1 MRKGKSSFRHD
12 SLQDTKSIQRI
23 LKSINAGLAKGKISF
38 SDEDDK
44 IVMHP
49 DGLLDLKVTATQESN
64 KNRINIRISWQ
75 ADDGNEK
82 KAKKLSVSSK

>member
-23 LKSINAGLAKGKISF
+23 LESINAGLEKGKICF

-44 IVMHP
+44 IVMYP
-49 DGLLDLKVTATQESN
+49 DGLLDLKITATQESN
-64 KNRINIRISWQ
+64 KNRMNIRISWQ
-75 ADDGNEK
+75 ADDGNENK
-82 KAKKLSVSSK
+82 DKKLSVSSK

>member
-12 SLQDTKSIQRI
+12 SLQDTKSIQHI
-23 LKSINAGLAKGKISF
+23 LKSINAGLAKGKITF
-38 SDEDDK
+38 SDEDDS
-44 IVMHP
+44 IVMQP

-75 ADDGNEK
+75 TDDGKDK
-82 KAKKLSVSSK
+82 KEKKLSVSSK

>member
-44 IVMHP
+44 IVMQP
-49 DGLLDLKVTATQESN
+49 DGLLDLKVTAAQESN
-64 KNRINIRISWQ
+64 NNRINIRISWQ

-82 KAKKLSVSSK
+82 KETKLSVSSK

>member
-23 LKSINAGLAKGKISF
+23 LESINAGLAKGKISF

-44 IVMHP
+44 IVMYP
-49 DGLLDLKVTATQESN
+49 DGLLDLKITATQESN
-64 KNRINIRISWQ
+64 KNRIYLRISWQ

-82 KAKKLSVSSK
+82 KEKKLSVSSK